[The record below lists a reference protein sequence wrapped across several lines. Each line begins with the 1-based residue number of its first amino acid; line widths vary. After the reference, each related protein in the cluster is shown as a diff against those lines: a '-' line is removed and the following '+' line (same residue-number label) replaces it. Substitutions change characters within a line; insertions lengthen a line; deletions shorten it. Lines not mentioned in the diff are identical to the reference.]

1 MAIRQREYKIP
12 ADRRDEAKRLS
23 RAASHA
29 NVKQQCAQSR
39 LRKAMEDGVDIKATD
54 AFDDLKAKSM
64 ESTSAQEALLQFLK
78 DLDASIESEPENW
91 ALAPDDETLIYQP
104 PKTGA
109 HFPGMTLERPG
120 RNN

>member
-1 MAIRQREYKIP
+1 MSIRQREYKIP

-23 RAASHA
+23 REASHA
-29 NVKQQCAQSR
+29 SVLRSMAQTR
-39 LRKAMEDGVDIKATD
+39 LSKAMEAAGSDPEAL
-54 AFDDLKAKSM
+54 AFFDDLKAKSLAA
-64 ESTSAQEALLQFLK
+64 EKAQDALITFLK

-109 HFPGMTLERPG
+109 QFPGSRLIRG
-120 RNN
+120 VN